1 MYFYTVPVG
10 GIVVTNFTMKFLLS
24 ETIFLLLPNSDH
36 KTNIF
41 MSFSIHKVT
50 MNKIVLWIN
59 ICAGDYTVKRAII
72 ANNAYENQIFL

>member
-41 MSFSIHKVT
+41 MSFSIHKVS

-59 ICAGDYTVKRAII
+59 ICVLSPGYVFINRK
-72 ANNAYENQIFL
+72 NNRGIWFA